1 MNRTK
6 LGEKVRESTWTVS
19 RVIETPTP
27 LPAYPTSNPSPST
40 QFYPQPCPEDIIRLP
55 IDVVDE
61 DAFDPTDDNISIIGT
76 SGHKITKMGGLT
88 GLKLSKLCLRSHLIH
103 EMEGMETLVD
113 LTFLELYDNQI
124 SVLQLSS
131 LANLTTLDISF
142 NVIRDMS
149 PVSNCPKLR

>member
-1 MNRTK
+1 MDCFTRNRDSHSPPC
-6 LGEKVRESTWTVS
+6 LS
-19 RVIETPTP
+19 
-27 LPAYPTSNPSPST
+27 YPTSDPSPST